1 MSLNETEGR
10 NAADTVTESDLALD
24 TIRTYMGMPD
34 WVTDETDEATKEI
47 ARREQEVKEA
57 LDELD
62 QFELICD
69 LYNEQTT
76 DAGTNAIFQMTALLF
91 GESLANT
98 MLDAAAIRATM

>member
-69 LYNEQTT
+69 LYNEQ
-76 DAGTNAIFQMTALLF
+76 MTALLF